1 MKKLWA
7 ILFMLLFV
15 ASSYALEL
23 KANGSYRIR
32 MFNTWGGGGSDYG
45 MDRGGKQ
52 WNFGNVKDGDDDD
65 QFFDQRFR
73 LKLTADN
80 GDGIRGVVMF
90 EMGDAIWGDHNSYA
104 RLGADDGGDSD
115 VEVLNAYI
123 EIDKWFYTKAGVFTF
138 DTPNSAILSEEL
150 AGVLVGKDFDNFAVN
165 LLYSKLYDGGNDS
178 RGYDNNDDA
187 DLAGI
192 MVPVKTNYFNV
203 TPYFL
208 YSHIGYH
215 GELDSADHYG
225 NMVRLYQGHLNSGLN
240 VNNSFS
246 LMGREFLQDSFHQN
260 YKDADAWWVGAAF
273 DGKIPYANGIDW
285 KLHGVYGS
293 ANVNARH
300 GKDLEMQGFLID
312 GSLTYV
318 LDKYKFD
325 VYGLVSP
332 GFDAGDYKGHEL
344 DMIPTV
350 APDYM
355 VYGTYAPMF
364 FDALGMGCFTQDPSG
379 WSMVGGQVTF
389 NSIERLKHII
399 DVAYIWNMIG
409 SGVAEAANVDKN
421 DNANYR
427 YMFDDFIEAAIV
439 NEYQIAEGTTL
450 SMLTGILKPL
460 DTNSYGS
467 SPDTH
472 FEKDVAAA
480 VNFMLQYNF

>member
-1 MKKLWA
+1 MKKLLA
-7 ILFMLLFV
+7 FLFVLLFV
-15 ASSYALEL
+15 SSSFALEL

-32 MFNTWGGGGSDYG
+32 MFNTWGGGGSDAG
-45 MDRGGKQ
+45 IDHGGKQ

-90 EMGDAIWGDHNSYA
+90 EMGDATWGDKNSYA
-104 RLGADDGGDSD
+104 RLGAGDGDAD

-123 EIDKWFYTKAGVFTF
+123 EIDKWFYAKAGVFSF
-138 DTPNSAILSEEL
+138 DTPNSVVISEEL
-150 AGVLVGKDFDNFAVN
+150 AGILVGKDFDQFAVN
-165 LLYSKLYDGGNDS
+165 LLYSKLYDGGSNS

-187 DLAGI
+187 DLFGV
-192 MVPVKTNYFNV
+192 MVPVKTDYFNV

-208 YSHIGYH
+208 YSHISYNGQ
-215 GELDSADHYG
+215 LDNADHYG
-225 NMVRLYQGHLNSGLN
+225 NMVRLYQGRLNPALDVSR
-240 VNNSFS
+240 SFS
-246 LMGREFLQDSFHQN
+246 LMGREFLQDTFHNN

-273 DGKIPYANGIDW
+273 DGKLPNGIDW
-285 KLHGVYGS
+285 RLHGVYGS
-293 ANVNARH
+293 ANVNAKQ

-318 LDKYKFD
+318 VDRYKFD
-325 VYGLVSP
+325 VYGLFSP
-332 GFDAGDYKGHEL
+332 GFDAEDYRNASNGDDL
-344 DMIPTV
+344 NMLPTV
-350 APDYM
+350 APDYL
-355 VYGTYAPMF
+355 VNTTYAPMF
-364 FDALGMGCFTQDPSG
+364 FDAIGMGCFTQDPAG
-379 WSMVGGQVTF
+379 WSMIGAQTTF
-389 NSIERLKHII
+389 NSIERLKHIL

-409 SGVAEAANVDKN
+409 TGVAEAAGVDAG

-427 YMFDDFIEAAIV
+427 YMFDDFIEAALV
-439 NEYQIAEGTTL
+439 SEYQIAEGTTL

-460 DTNSYGS
+460 DTNNYGT
-467 SPDTH
+467 TH